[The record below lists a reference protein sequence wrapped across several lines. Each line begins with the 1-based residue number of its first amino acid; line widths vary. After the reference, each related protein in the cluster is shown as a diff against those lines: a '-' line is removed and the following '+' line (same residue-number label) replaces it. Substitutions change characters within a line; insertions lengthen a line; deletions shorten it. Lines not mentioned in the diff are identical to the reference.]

1 MKGDV
6 TMLNGNDSINLLIVQ
21 FIIIVFLLAI
31 VIWFSRV
38 NKITMLEKRYKK
50 FCLEPLNNNEI
61 ALLDKMINFYNNLK
75 RKLSKSFIKSAL
87 LKDYSKKYEKYV
99 DKSKVVRED
108 AMDFISTKFIWGA
121 IFVVIIII
129 YDVLWYQPITSTQ
142 LFTLF
147 LIGIFVPDIYWKYG
161 EKVKKAQIEKDMLK
175 AIIIMNNSF
184 KSGLSIMQAIYMVST
199 ELDGPIADEF
209 KKMYIDISFGLDM
222 DMVFERF
229 ANRVDSEEARYITT
243 SLSVLNKTGG
253 NIVQVFTSVERSAF
267 TRKKLKEELGAL
279 SASANAIYKIL
290 VVIPVLIIAIILLL
304 NPSYFG
310 PLLTTGTGRIIS
322 ILIVLIYISYIVII
336 KRIINMK
343 G

>member
-1 MKGDV
+1 
-6 TMLNGNDSINLLIVQ
+6 MLNGNSTINLLITQ
-21 FIIIVFLLAI
+21 FVIIVFLLAV
-31 VIWFSRV
+31 VIWFLKV

-50 FCLEPLNNNEI
+50 FCLEPLNNNEV
-61 ALLDKMINFYNNLK
+61 AVLDRFINFYNTLK
-75 RKLSKSFIKSAL
+75 KRLSKSFIKSAL

-99 DKSKVVRED
+99 DKSKVIRED
-108 AMDFISTKFIWGA
+108 AMDFISTKFICGF
-121 IFVVIIII
+121 IFAIIILI
-129 YDVLWYQPITSTQ
+129 YDVLWFKPITSMQ
-142 LFTLF
+142 LLTSF
-147 LIGIFVPDIYWKYG
+147 LIGIFVPDIYWKYK
-161 EKVKKAQIEKDMLK
+161 EKTKKTQIEKDMLK

-209 KKMYIDISFGLDM
+209 RKMYIDISFGLDM

-290 VVIPVLIIAIILLL
+290 IVIPVLIIAIILLL

-310 PLLTTGTGRIIS
+310 PLLTTGTGRVIS
-322 ILIVLIYISYIVII
+322 ALILLIYISYIVII
-336 KRIINMK
+336 KRIVNMK

>member
-1 MKGDV
+1 
-6 TMLNGNDSINLLIVQ
+6 MLNGNASINLFIVQ
-21 FIIIVFLLAI
+21 SIIIVFLLAV
-31 VIWFSRV
+31 VIWFLRV

-50 FCLEPLNNNEI
+50 YCLEPLNNNEV
-61 ALLDKMINFYNNLK
+61 AVLDRIINFYNDLK
-75 RKLSKSFIKSAL
+75 KKLSKSFSKSVL
-87 LKDYSKKYEKYV
+87 LKDYAKKYEQYV
-99 DKSKVVRED
+99 DRSKVIRED
-108 AMDFISTKFIWGA
+108 AMDFISTKFIWGI
-121 IFVVIIII
+121 IFVIIIII
-129 YDVLWYQPITSTQ
+129 YDVLWYKPITSTQ
-142 LFTLF
+142 IATLF
-147 LIGIFVPDIYWKYG
+147 LIGIFVPDIYWKYK
-161 EKVKKAQIEKDMLK
+161 EKSKKTQIEKDMLK

-199 ELDGPIADEF
+199 ELEGPIADEF

-229 ANRVDSEEARYITT
+229 ASRVDSEEARYITT

-279 SASANAIYKIL
+279 SASANAIYKMLI
-290 VVIPVLIIAIILLL
+290 VIPVLIIAIILLL

-310 PLLTTGTGRIIS
+310 PLLTTGIGRVICG
-322 ILIVLIYISYIVII
+322 LIVLIYVSYIVII
-336 KRIINMK
+336 RRIVKMK